1 MSVYEVIAVRYGTRT
16 GAKSEIY
23 LNYPTYGEPDEPLGM
38 DYYFWVARNAERRR
52 YPVGRLQPAGPDLLR
67 LRLWWLWADAAAGK
81 PSISGAHLLITGF
94 LICKAIQLC

>member
-38 DYYFWVARNAERRR
+38 DYYFWVAHWRVSASTPRPRRR
-52 YPVGRLQPAGPDLLR
+52 SSSRTGTTTTLATWR
-67 LRLWWLWADAAAGK
+67 
-81 PSISGAHLLITGF
+81 PSRPPR
-94 LICKAIQLC
+94 